1 MKRTSTT
8 VKICSLLLLLGTV
21 FSCFISCSDNT
32 AETVDYVSELKLD
45 MTTDTLKQEVTV
57 YKDIDGDTTHFK
69 FKDPSQMPEAAKEDG
84 YFKARY
90 MAINTPESTGKIE
103 EWGRKASAFTKNT
116 LKGAES
122 IIIESDDGNWNPDST
137 GSRFMVWVWYRTS
150 ADADYRNL
158 NLEILQN
165 GLAVQSNASGN
176 RYGETCMK
184 AFNQA
189 RDQKLYVHSGE
200 KDPEFFYGEAV
211 RMTLKE
217 LRLSINDYIATTV
230 AVEGVVTRND
240 GNNGVYIESYDEE
253 TERYYGVYVYYS
265 ANPSYGIPEML
276 KLGNFVRVVGKI
288 SDFDPENPQ
297 ISGLV
302 YNMRDPNNEFQMK
315 LLGEGYTAA
324 DVEISADLMVNATE
338 KVTVGDEEVEMRV
351 AELMLGTTVSM
362 KNLKVK
368 RVKPA
373 QSSDALTIYCDVD
386 GIEVQIHAPEMY
398 DEYGQVITEAYY
410 LGKTLDVKGVMDVF
424 GENYQI
430 EFYSLSDIEFH

>member
-1 MKRTSTT
+1 MKRTNNAI
-8 VKICSLLLLLGTV
+8 KLCALILLLCTA
-21 FSCFISCSDNT
+21 ISCLV
-32 AETVDYVSELKLD
+32 ACGGGGGVDYVAELSLD
-45 MTTDTLKQEVTV
+45 MTTDSIKQEVTV
-57 YKDIDGDTTHFK
+57 YKNIDGDTTHFK
-69 FKDPSQMPEAAKEDG
+69 FKDSSKLPEAAREDG

-103 EWGRKASAFTKNT
+103 EWGRRASDFTKNA
-116 LKGAES
+116 LNGAES
-122 IIIESDDGNWNPDST
+122 IIIESDNDQWNPDST

-150 ADADYRNL
+150 ADSEYRNL

-165 GLAVQSNASGN
+165 GLAVASNVSDN
-176 RYGETCMK
+176 RYGDVCTK

-200 KDPEFFYGEAV
+200 KDPDFFYGEAIK
-211 RMTLKE
+211 MTLKE

-253 TERYYGVYVYYS
+253 TDRYYGVYVYYS
-265 ANPSYGIPEML
+265 ANPSYVVAPML
-276 KLGNFVRVVGKI
+276 SAGNLVRVVGKI
-288 SDFDPENPQ
+288 SDFDPDNPQ

-302 YNMRDPNNEFQMK
+302 YNIRDPENEFQMAK
-315 LLGEGYTAA
+315 LGEGYEASYT
-324 DVEISADLMVNATE
+324 EISADALVNAKET
-338 KVTVGDEEVEMRV
+338 VAVGDDEVEMRV

-368 RVKPA
+368 SVKPA

-386 GIEVQIHAPEMY
+386 GIEVQVHAPAMY
-398 DEYGQVITEAYY
+398 DEYSQPITEEYY
-410 LGKTLDVKGVMDVF
+410 LGKTFDIKGVVDVF
-424 GENYQI
+424 YEVYQI
-430 EFYSLSDIEFH
+430 EFYSLSDIVFH

>member
-1 MKRTSTT
+1 MKRTNNAI
-8 VKICSLLLLLGTV
+8 KLCALILLLCTA
-21 FSCFISCSDNT
+21 ISCLVACGGGSG
-32 AETVDYVSELKLD
+32 VDYVAELSLD
-45 MTTDTLKQEVTV
+45 MSTDSIKQEVTV
-57 YKDIDGDTTHFK
+57 YKNIDGDTTHFK
-69 FKDPSQMPEAAKEDG
+69 FKDSTKLPEAAREDG

-103 EWGRKASAFTKNT
+103 EWGRRASDFTKNA
-116 LKGAES
+116 LNSAES
-122 IIIESDDGNWNPDST
+122 IIIESDDDKWNPDST

-150 ADADYRNL
+150 ADSEYRNL

-165 GLAVQSNASGN
+165 GLAVASNASDN
-176 RYGETCMK
+176 RYGDVCTK

-200 KDPEFFYGEAV
+200 EDPDFFYGEAIK
-211 RMTLKE
+211 MTLKE

-265 ANPSYGIPEML
+265 ANPSYGVAPML
-276 KLGNFVRVVGKI
+276 SAGNLVRVVGKI
-288 SDFDPENPQ
+288 SDFDPDNPQ

-302 YNMRDPNNEFQMK
+302 YNARDPENEFQMAK
-315 LLGEGYTAA
+315 LGEGYEASYT
-324 DVEISADLMVNATE
+324 EISADTFVNAKET
-338 KVTVGDEEVEMRV
+338 VTVGDEEREMRV

-362 KNLKVK
+362 KNLTVK
-368 RVKPA
+368 SVKPA

-386 GIEVQIHAPEMY
+386 GIEVQVHAPAMY
-398 DEYGQVITEAYY
+398 DEYSQPITEEYY
-410 LGKTLDVKGVMDVF
+410 LGKTFDIKGVVDVF
-424 GENYQI
+424 YEVYQI
-430 EFYSLSDIEFH
+430 EFYSLSDIVFH

>member
-1 MKRTSTT
+1 MMKRTSKT
-8 VKICSLLLLLGTV
+8 VKLCALLLLLATV
-21 FSCFISCSDNT
+21 ISCFVACGGKKQ
-32 AETVDYVSELKLD
+32 DYVSQLKLD
-45 MTTDTLKQEVTV
+45 MSTDSLKQEVTV
-57 YKDIDGDTTHFK
+57 YKNIDGDTTHFK
-69 FKDPSQMPEAAKEDG
+69 FKDPSKLPEAAKEDG

-103 EWGRKASAFTKNT
+103 EWGRRASDFTKNA
-116 LKGAES
+116 LNNAES
-122 IIIESDDGNWNPDST
+122 IIIESDNSSWNPDST

-150 ADADYRNL
+150 ADSDYRNL

-165 GLAVQSNASGN
+165 GLAVQSNASDN
-176 RYGETCMK
+176 RYGELCMK

-189 RDQKLYVHSGE
+189 RDLKLYVHSGE

-253 TERYYGVYVYYS
+253 TDRYYGVYVYYS
-265 ANPSYGIPEML
+265 ANPAYGVKPML
-276 KLGNFVRVVGKI
+276 TMGNLVRVVGKI

-302 YNMRDPNNEFQMK
+302 YNARDPENQFQMK
-315 LLGEGYTAA
+315 KLGEGYEAA
-324 DVEISADLMVNATE
+324 CTEISADLFVNAKET
-338 KVTVGDEEVEMRV
+338 VAVGDEETEMRV

-368 RVKPA
+368 SVKPA
-373 QSSDALTIYCDVD
+373 QSSDALTVYCDVD
-386 GIEVQIHAPEMY
+386 GIEVQVHAPAMY
-398 DEYGQVITEAYY
+398 DEYGQPITEEYF
-410 LGKTLDVKGVMDVF
+410 LGKTFDVRGVVDVF
-424 GENYQI
+424 YGVYQI
-430 EFYSLSDIEFH
+430 EFYALSDVVFH

>member
-1 MKRTSTT
+1 MKRTNNAI
-8 VKICSLLLLLGTV
+8 KLCALILLLCTA
-21 FSCFISCSDNT
+21 ISCLVACGGGSG
-32 AETVDYVSELKLD
+32 VDYVAELGLD
-45 MTTDTLKQEVTV
+45 MSTDSIKQEVTV
-57 YKDIDGDTTHFK
+57 YKNIDGDTTHFK
-69 FKDPSQMPEAAKEDG
+69 FKDSTKLPEAAREDG

-103 EWGRKASAFTKNT
+103 EWGRRASDFTKNA
-116 LKGAES
+116 LNSAES
-122 IIIESDDGNWNPDST
+122 IIIESDDDKWNPDST

-150 ADADYRNL
+150 ADSEYRNL

-165 GLAVQSNASGN
+165 GLAVASNASDN
-176 RYGETCMK
+176 RYGDVCTK

-200 KDPEFFYGEAV
+200 KDPDFFYGEAIK
-211 RMTLKE
+211 MTLKE

-265 ANPSYGIPEML
+265 ANPSYGVAPML
-276 KLGNFVRVVGKI
+276 AAGNLVRVVGKI
-288 SDFDPENPQ
+288 SDFDPDNPQ

-302 YNMRDPNNEFQMK
+302 YNARDPENEFQMAK
-315 LLGEGYTAA
+315 LGQGYEASYT
-324 DVEISADLMVNATE
+324 EISADTFVNAKET
-338 KVTVGDEEVEMRV
+338 VTVGDEEREMRV

-368 RVKPA
+368 SVKPA

-386 GIEVQIHAPEMY
+386 GIEVQVHAPAMY
-398 DEYGQVITEAYY
+398 DEYRQPITEEYY
-410 LGKTLDVKGVMDVF
+410 LGKTFDIKGVVDVF
-424 GENYQI
+424 YEVYQI
-430 EFYSLSDIEFH
+430 EFYSLSDIVFH

>member
-1 MKRTSTT
+1 MKRTNNAI
-8 VKICSLLLLLGTV
+8 KLCALILLLCTA
-21 FSCFISCSDNT
+21 ISCLVACGGGSG
-32 AETVDYVSELKLD
+32 VDYVAELSLD
-45 MTTDTLKQEVTV
+45 MSTDSIKQEVTV
-57 YKDIDGDTTHFK
+57 YKNIDGDTTHFK
-69 FKDPSQMPEAAKEDG
+69 FKDSTKLPEAAREDG

-103 EWGRKASAFTKNT
+103 EWGRRASDFTKNA
-116 LKGAES
+116 LNSAES
-122 IIIESDDGNWNPDST
+122 IIIESDDDKWNPDST

-150 ADADYRNL
+150 ADSEYRNL

-165 GLAVQSNASGN
+165 GLAVASNASDN
-176 RYGETCMK
+176 RYGDVCTK

-200 KDPEFFYGEAV
+200 KDPDFFYGEAIK
-211 RMTLKE
+211 MTLKE

-265 ANPSYGIPEML
+265 ANPSYGVAPML
-276 KLGNFVRVVGKI
+276 SAGNLVRVVGKI
-288 SDFDPENPQ
+288 SDFDPDNPQ

-302 YNMRDPNNEFQMK
+302 YNARDPENEFQMAK
-315 LLGEGYTAA
+315 LGEGYEASYT
-324 DVEISADLMVNATE
+324 EISADTFVNAKET
-338 KVTVGDEEVEMRV
+338 VTVGDEEREMRV

-362 KNLKVK
+362 KNLTVK
-368 RVKPA
+368 SVKPA

-386 GIEVQIHAPEMY
+386 GIEVQVHAPAMY
-398 DEYGQVITEAYY
+398 DEYSQPITEEYY
-410 LGKTLDVKGVMDVF
+410 LGKTFDIKGVVDVF
-424 GENYQI
+424 YEVYQI
-430 EFYSLSDIEFH
+430 EFYSLSDIVFH